1 MGRRSSIDRLP
12 PQIREEADAALK
24 RGATIEEI
32 VELLQGLG
40 ADVSRS
46 AVGRYSKRYRDLA
59 DRTREITAIS
69 KAFAS
74 EFGDADDK
82 RATLPIQL
90 LHTLITR
97 VVMKL
102 GAGEEVDISP
112 MDLHFIARAV
122 KDGAGAAKTD
132 VDRIAKIKEEARK
145 EAFAEAQRV
154 VKETG
159 RRAGATEE
167 TIAAIYD
174 ALGVKLKAG

>member
-1 MGRRSSIDRLP
+1 MARRSSIDRLP
-12 PQIREEADAALK
+12 EQIRAEVDAAMK
-24 RGATIEEI
+24 RGRTIEEI
-32 VELLQGLG
+32 VEVLQALG
-40 ADVSRS
+40 EDISRS
-46 AVGRYSKRYRDLA
+46 AVGRYAKNYRALAKRE
-59 DRTREITAIS
+59 REITAIS
-69 KAFAS
+69 NAFAT
-74 EFGDADDK
+74 EFPEDDK
-82 RATLPIQL
+82 RATMLVQL
-90 LHTLITR
+90 LHTVITR
-97 VVMKL
+97 VIMQI
-102 GAGEEVDISP
+102 GEGDKIELSP

-122 KDGAGAAKTD
+122 KDGLGADKIN